1 MILIQMPIER
11 NTTAKTIRLLYP
23 ESVSGGLSTYRLGA
37 RLMAATLP
45 ENETQPLVKIDV
57 PALGK
62 TGPTITNGIA
72 SEAAVLEGIR
82 KARAALEKEAPE
94 RVVTVGGNCI
104 VSLASFDHLHAL
116 YPEAGILWID
126 AHPDVSLPE
135 NGYPNAHA
143 MVLAALLGRGAP
155 SLAKELKNPAFGAK
169 DLLYVGLQGLHDYQQ
184 KFLDDAGV
192 DYAVQTEAFVS
203 DERILAFLT
212 GHPQVFVHLDIDVL
226 DPAFF
231 HDTYFANPELVGD
244 GSGGGRMTIEE
255 LGRILRIVSEKVET
269 PAFTIAEYLPFEAER
284 LANVFESLPLFTD
297 KTKA

>member
-1 MILIQMPIER
+1 M
-11 NTTAKTIRLLYP
+11 AKTIRLLYP

-37 RLMAATLP
+37 RLMAAMLP

-72 SEAAVLEGIR
+72 SEDAVLEGIR

-169 DLLYVGLQGLHDYQQ
+169 DLLYIGLQGLHDYQR

-212 GHPQVFVHLDIDVL
+212 EHPQVFVHLDIDVL

>member
-155 SLAKELKNPAFGAK
+155 SLAKELKSPAFGAK
-169 DLLYVGLQGLHDYQQ
+169 DLLYIGLQGLHDYQR

-212 GHPQVFVHLDIDVL
+212 EHPQVFVHLDIDVL

-231 HDTYFANPELVGD
+231 HVTYFANPELVGD

-255 LGRILRIVSEKVET
+255 LRRILRIVSEKVET

>member
-1 MILIQMPIER
+1 M
-11 NTTAKTIRLLYP
+11 AKTIRLLYP

-37 RLMAATLP
+37 RLMAAMLP

-169 DLLYVGLQGLHDYQQ
+169 DLLYIGLQGLHDYQR

-192 DYAVQTEAFVS
+192 DCAVQTEAFVS

-212 GHPQVFVHLDIDVL
+212 EHPQVFVHLDIDVL

>member
-1 MILIQMPIER
+1 M
-11 NTTAKTIRLLYP
+11 AKTIRLLYP

-37 RLMAATLP
+37 RLMAAMLP

-82 KARAALEKEAPE
+82 KARVALEKEAPE

-169 DLLYVGLQGLHDYQQ
+169 DLLYIGLQGLHDYQR

-203 DERILAFLT
+203 DERILAFLKE
-212 GHPQVFVHLDIDVL
+212 HPQVFVHLDIDVL

>member
-169 DLLYVGLQGLHDYQQ
+169 DLLYIGLQGLHDYQR

-212 GHPQVFVHLDIDVL
+212 EHPQVFVHLDIDVL

>member
-37 RLMAATLP
+37 RLMTATLP

-104 VSLASFDHLHAL
+104 VSLASFDHLYAL

-169 DLLYVGLQGLHDYQQ
+169 DLLYIGLQGLHDYQR

-212 GHPQVFVHLDIDVL
+212 EHPQVFVHLDIDVL

>member
-1 MILIQMPIER
+1 M
-11 NTTAKTIRLLYP
+11 AKTIRLLYP

-37 RLMAATLP
+37 RLMAAMLP

-155 SLAKELKNPAFGAK
+155 SLEKELKNPAFGAK
-169 DLLYVGLQGLHDYQQ
+169 DLLYIGLQGLHDYQR

-212 GHPQVFVHLDIDVL
+212 EHPQVFVHLDIDVL

>member
-1 MILIQMPIER
+1 M
-11 NTTAKTIRLLYP
+11 AKTIRLLYP

-37 RLMAATLP
+37 RLMAAMLP

-169 DLLYVGLQGLHDYQQ
+169 DLLYIGLQGLHDYQR

-212 GHPQVFVHLDIDVL
+212 EHPQVFVHLDIDVL

-269 PAFTIAEYLPFEAER
+269 PAFTIAEYLPFVAER

>member
-1 MILIQMPIER
+1 M
-11 NTTAKTIRLLYP
+11 AKTIRLLYP

-37 RLMAATLP
+37 RLMAAMLP

-169 DLLYVGLQGLHDYQQ
+169 DLLYIGLQGLHDYQR

-212 GHPQVFVHLDIDVL
+212 EHPQVFVHLDIDVL

-244 GSGGGRMTIEE
+244 GSGGGRTTIEE

>member
-1 MILIQMPIER
+1 M
-11 NTTAKTIRLLYP
+11 AKTIRLLYP

-37 RLMAATLP
+37 RLMAAILP

-169 DLLYVGLQGLHDYQQ
+169 DLLYIGLQGLHDYQR

-212 GHPQVFVHLDIDVL
+212 EHPQVFVHLDIDVL

-255 LGRILRIVSEKVET
+255 LGQILRIVSEKVET

>member
-1 MILIQMPIER
+1 M
-11 NTTAKTIRLLYP
+11 AKTIRLLYP

-37 RLMAATLP
+37 RLMAAMLP

-62 TGPTITNGIA
+62 TDPTITNGIA

-135 NGYPNAHA
+135 NGYPNAYA

-169 DLLYVGLQGLHDYQQ
+169 DLLYIGLQGLHDYQR

-212 GHPQVFVHLDIDVL
+212 EHPQVFVHLDIDVL

>member
-1 MILIQMPIER
+1 M
-11 NTTAKTIRLLYP
+11 AKTIRLLYP

-37 RLMAATLP
+37 RLMAAMLP

-169 DLLYVGLQGLHDYQQ
+169 DLLYIGLQGLHDYQR

-192 DYAVQTEAFVS
+192 DYAVQTETFVS

-212 GHPQVFVHLDIDVL
+212 EHPQVFVHLDIDVL

>member
-1 MILIQMPIER
+1 M
-11 NTTAKTIRLLYP
+11 AKTIRLLYP

-37 RLMAATLP
+37 RLMAAMLP

-82 KARAALEKEAPE
+82 KERAALEKEAPE

-169 DLLYVGLQGLHDYQQ
+169 DLLYIGLQGLHDYQR

-212 GHPQVFVHLDIDVL
+212 EHPQVFVHLDIDVL

>member
-1 MILIQMPIER
+1 M
-11 NTTAKTIRLLYP
+11 AKTIRQLYP

-37 RLMAATLP
+37 RLMAAMLP

-169 DLLYVGLQGLHDYQQ
+169 DLLYIGLQGLHDYQR

-212 GHPQVFVHLDIDVL
+212 EHPQVFVHLDIDVL

-269 PAFTIAEYLPFEAER
+269 PAFTIAEYLPFEAKR

>member
-1 MILIQMPIER
+1 M
-11 NTTAKTIRLLYP
+11 AKTIRLLYP

-37 RLMAATLP
+37 RLMAAILP

-169 DLLYVGLQGLHDYQQ
+169 DLLYIGLQGLHDYQR

-212 GHPQVFVHLDIDVL
+212 EHPQVFVHLDIDVL

>member
-1 MILIQMPIER
+1 M
-11 NTTAKTIRLLYP
+11 AKTIRLLYP

-37 RLMAATLP
+37 RLMAAMLP

-94 RVVTVGGNCI
+94 RVVTEGGNCI

-169 DLLYVGLQGLHDYQQ
+169 DLLYIGLQGLHDYQR

-212 GHPQVFVHLDIDVL
+212 EHPQVFVHLDIDVL

>member
-1 MILIQMPIER
+1 M
-11 NTTAKTIRLLYP
+11 AKTIRLLYP

-37 RLMAATLP
+37 RLMAAMLP

-62 TGPTITNGIA
+62 TGSTITNGIA

-169 DLLYVGLQGLHDYQQ
+169 DLLYIGLQGLHDYQR

-212 GHPQVFVHLDIDVL
+212 EHPQVFVHLDIDVL

>member
-212 GHPQVFVHLDIDVL
+212 EHPQVFVHLDIDVL

>member
-1 MILIQMPIER
+1 M
-11 NTTAKTIRLLYP
+11 AKTIRLLYP

-37 RLMAATLP
+37 RLMAAILP

-57 PALGK
+57 PTLGK

-169 DLLYVGLQGLHDYQQ
+169 DLLYIGLQGLHDYQR

-212 GHPQVFVHLDIDVL
+212 EHPQVFVHLDIDVL

>member
-1 MILIQMPIER
+1 M
-11 NTTAKTIRLLYP
+11 AKTIRLLYP

-37 RLMAATLP
+37 RLMAAMLP

-169 DLLYVGLQGLHDYQQ
+169 DLLYIGLQGLHDYQR

-212 GHPQVFVHLDIDVL
+212 EHPQVFVHLDIDVL
-226 DPAFF
+226 APAFF

>member
-1 MILIQMPIER
+1 M
-11 NTTAKTIRLLYP
+11 AKTIRLLYP

-37 RLMAATLP
+37 RLMAAMLP

-169 DLLYVGLQGLHDYQQ
+169 DLLYIGLQGLHDYQP

-212 GHPQVFVHLDIDVL
+212 EHPQVFVHLDIDVL

>member
-1 MILIQMPIER
+1 M
-11 NTTAKTIRLLYP
+11 AKTIRLLYP

-37 RLMAATLP
+37 RLMAAILP

-169 DLLYVGLQGLHDYQQ
+169 DLLYIGLQGLHDYQR

-192 DYAVQTEAFVS
+192 DYAVQTETFVS

-212 GHPQVFVHLDIDVL
+212 EHPQVFVHLDIDVL

>member
-1 MILIQMPIER
+1 M
-11 NTTAKTIRLLYP
+11 AKTIRLLYP

-37 RLMAATLP
+37 RLMAAMLP
-45 ENETQPLVKIDV
+45 ENETQPLIKIDV

-155 SLAKELKNPAFGAK
+155 SLAKELKNPPFGAK
-169 DLLYVGLQGLHDYQQ
+169 DLLYIGLQGLHDYQR

-212 GHPQVFVHLDIDVL
+212 EHPQVFVHLDIDVL

>member
-1 MILIQMPIER
+1 M
-11 NTTAKTIRLLYP
+11 AKTIRLLYP

-37 RLMAATLP
+37 RLMAAMLP

-72 SEAAVLEGIR
+72 SEADVLEGIR
-82 KARAALEKEAPE
+82 KARAALEEEAPE

-169 DLLYVGLQGLHDYQQ
+169 DLLYIGLQGLHDYQR

-212 GHPQVFVHLDIDVL
+212 EHPQVFVHLDIDVL

>member
-1 MILIQMPIER
+1 M
-11 NTTAKTIRLLYP
+11 AKTIRLLYP

-37 RLMAATLP
+37 RLMAAMLP

-104 VSLASFDHLHAL
+104 VSLAPFDHLHAL

-169 DLLYVGLQGLHDYQQ
+169 DLLYIGLQGLHGYQR

-192 DYAVQTEAFVS
+192 DYAVQTETFVS

-212 GHPQVFVHLDIDVL
+212 EHPQVFVHLDIDVL

-284 LANVFESLPLFTD
+284 LAKVFESLPLFTD

>member
-1 MILIQMPIER
+1 M
-11 NTTAKTIRLLYP
+11 AKTIRLLYP

-37 RLMAATLP
+37 RLMAAMLP

-169 DLLYVGLQGLHDYQQ
+169 DLLYIGLQGLHDYQR

-212 GHPQVFVHLDIDVL
+212 EHPQVFVHLDIDVL

-284 LANVFESLPLFTD
+284 LANAFESLPLFTD

>member
-1 MILIQMPIER
+1 M
-11 NTTAKTIRLLYP
+11 AKTIRLLYP

-37 RLMAATLP
+37 RLMAAMLP

-169 DLLYVGLQGLHDYQQ
+169 DLLYIGLQGLHDYQR

-212 GHPQVFVHLDIDVL
+212 EHPQVFVHLDIDVL

-255 LGRILRIVSEKVET
+255 LGRILRIVPEKVET

>member
-37 RLMAATLP
+37 RLMTATLP

-104 VSLASFDHLHAL
+104 VSLASFDHLYAL

-155 SLAKELKNPAFGAK
+155 SLAKELKSPAFGAK
-169 DLLYVGLQGLHDYQQ
+169 DLLYIGLQGLHDYQR

-212 GHPQVFVHLDIDVL
+212 EHPQVFVHLDIDVL

-255 LGRILRIVSEKVET
+255 LRRILRIVSEKVET